1 MKVLL
6 HACCAPCSAYVCEF
20 LENEGYEI
28 TIYFYNPNI
37 FPTEEYEKRKNEL
50 IKFCELK
57 NYKLILG
64 EDDFNSWNDYI
75 KGLEQEPERGK
86 RCEKCFYFR
95 LEKTAILAKEL
106 NMENFTTTLSI
117 SPHKDFSTI
126 EKVGNELMEKY
137 GIKFLNYNFK
147 KNDGYKK
154 STLLSQKYGF
164 YRQNYCGC
172 KYSIRV

>member
-6 HACCAPCSAYVCEF
+6 HACCAPCSTYSCEF

-28 TIYFYNPNI
+28 VIYFYNPNI
-37 FPTEEYEKRKNEL
+37 FPIEEYEKRKNEL
-50 IKFCELK
+50 IKFCKLK
-57 NYKLILG
+57 NYELILG
-64 EDDFNSWNDYI
+64 DEDFSLWNEYV

-95 LEKTAILAKEL
+95 LEKTALLAKEM
-106 NMENFTTTLSI
+106 NIENFTTTLSI
-117 SPHKDFSTI
+117 SPHKDFKTI

-137 GIKFLNYNFK
+137 GVKFLNYNFK

-154 STLLSQKYGF
+154 STILSQEYGF

-172 KYSIRV
+172 KYSIRL

>member
-28 TIYFYNPNI
+28 IIYFYNPNI
-37 FPTEEYEKRKNEL
+37 FPVLEYEKRKNEL
-50 IKFCELK
+50 EKFCKLK
-57 NYKLILG
+57 NYELILG
-64 EDDFNSWNDYI
+64 EEDFTLWNDYI

-86 RCEKCFYFR
+86 RCEKCFQFR
-95 LEKTAILAKEL
+95 LEKAARFAKKM
-106 NMENFTTTLSI
+106 NIENFTTTLSI
-117 SPHKDFSTI
+117 SPHKDFKTI
-126 EKVGNELMEKY
+126 EKVGNELMGKY
-137 GIKFLNYNFK
+137 GVKFLNYNFK

-154 STLLSQKYGF
+154 STILSQKYGF

-172 KYSIRV
+172 EYSVRK

>member
-57 NYKLILG
+57 NYNLILG
-64 EDDFNSWNDYI
+64 EEDFNSWNDYI

-95 LEKTAILAKEL
+95 LEKTAILAKEQ
-106 NMENFTTTLSI
+106 NIENFTTTLSI
-117 SPHKDFSTI
+117 SPHKDFKTI
-126 EKVGNELMEKY
+126 EKVGNELTEKY

-172 KYSIRV
+172 KYSIRM